1 MLQGDL
7 ITELENLSQELDQ
20 ALSEQEKR
28 GVDLAE
34 KEASYQIILRQKAL
48 IEKASGTPVTF
59 ISQFIR
65 GDKEIAEKRRER
77 DIAEALYQT
86 SKDKVVGI
94 RLKLKIVDAQAGREW
109 SAAGDSDYP
118 VPPNFSE

>member
-7 ITELENLSQELDQ
+7 INELESLSQELDQ

-28 GVDLAE
+28 GIALAE
-34 KEASYQIILRQKAL
+34 AEAGYQVILRQKAL
-48 IEKASGTPVTF
+48 IEKDSGVPVTF

-77 DIAEALYQT
+77 DIQEALYQT
-86 SKDKVVGI
+86 AKDRVVGI

-109 SAAGDSDYP
+109 ATVGDGDYP
-118 VPPNFSE
+118 APPNFPE

>member
-7 ITELENLSQELDQ
+7 INEMEQLSTELDQ
-20 ALSEQEKR
+20 ALSEQEQR
-28 GVDLAE
+28 GRNLADC
-34 KEASYQIILRQKAL
+34 EAAYQVILRQKAL
-48 IEKASGTPVTF
+48 IEKDSGTPVTF

-65 GDKEIAEKRRER
+65 GDREIAEKRRER

-86 SKDKVVGI
+86 AKDRVVGI

-109 SAAGDSDYP
+109 SAIGDSDYP
-118 VPPNFSE
+118 APPDFTQ